1 MTIKF
6 YTTDWCG
13 DCTRSKS
20 LLNKLNINFDEIN
33 VDTNSD
39 ANQYITKLQNNQRRI
54 PVIVFED
61 GTYLVEP
68 TDPELLEK
76 INSYQ
81 N

>member
-39 ANQYITKLQNNQRRI
+39 ANEYITNLQNNQRRI

-68 TDPELLEK
+68 TDPELLDK

>member
-39 ANQYITKLQNNQRRI
+39 ANEYITKLQNNQRRI

-76 INSYQ
+76 INNYQ

>member
-39 ANQYITKLQNNQRRI
+39 ANEYITKLQNNQRRI
-54 PVIVFED
+54 PTIVFED

>member
-39 ANQYITKLQNNQRRI
+39 ANEYITKLQKNQRRI

>member
-39 ANQYITKLQNNQRRI
+39 ANEYITKLQNNQRRI

-68 TDPELLEK
+68 TDLELLEK

>member
-39 ANQYITKLQNNQRRI
+39 ANEYITKLQNNQRRI

>member
-39 ANQYITKLQNNQRRI
+39 ANEYITNLQNNQRRI

>member
-39 ANQYITKLQNNQRRI
+39 ANEYITKLQNNQRRI

-76 INSYQ
+76 TNSYQ

>member
-39 ANQYITKLQNNQRRI
+39 ANEYITKLQNNQRRI

-68 TDPELLEK
+68 TDPELLDK

>member
-39 ANQYITKLQNNQRRI
+39 ENEYITNLQNNQRRI